1 MPKIHPPYT
10 QKQAH
15 PQVSKIYI
23 LGGPGDPNSICDHK
37 SADRGPKTAPHL
49 DFARKNIRRARFV
62 ITKSIVADRGPR
74 LMFHVKQFSNEK
86 KLGLLATNMAHA
98 LVASA
103 PTADR
108 EKRSENSGLRTV

>member
-1 MPKIHPPYT
+1 
-10 QKQAH
+10 
-15 PQVSKIYI
+15 
-23 LGGPGDPNSICDHK
+23 
-37 SADRGPKTAPHL
+37 
-49 DFARKNIRRARFV
+49 
-62 ITKSIVADRGPR
+62 
-74 LMFHVKQFSNEK
+74 MFHVKQFSNEK